1 MSLAGKVAVVTG
13 ASSGLGW
20 ALALELA
27 GERCRV
33 GLLARR
39 RERLET
45 LAEQIRQQGGQAAL
59 AVADV
64 GDRGQTLAAIAG
76 LRSALGPIDL
86 LIANSG
92 VGQPTPLVPQ
102 DVPTVE
108 QMFRVNTLGMIYA
121 FEAVLPEMV
130 ERGSGHLAAVSSLAA
145 YLGFPG
151 ESGYCASKAAVN
163 VYLEGLRVQLRSRGI
178 AVTTICPGFVNT
190 PMIKHETNSK
200 PWLLEPDRAACL
212 IVRALKRR
220 RKVYNFPWQTALL
233 MKVARWLPDWMLE
246 RLFLGQTYQPK

>member
-13 ASSGLGW
+13 ASSGIGW
-20 ALALELA
+20 SLARELA
-27 GERCRV
+27 REQCRV

-39 RERLET
+39 LERLET
-45 LAEQIRQQGGQAAL
+45 LAGEIRQQGGQAAV

-64 GDRGQTLAAIAG
+64 GDRLQTLAAVG
-76 LRSALGPIDL
+76 SLRLALGPIDL

-145 YLGFPG
+145 YLGLPG

-163 VYLEGLRVQLRSRGI
+163 VYLEGLRLQLRSRGI

-190 PMIKHETNSK
+190 PMIQHETNSK
-200 PWLLEPDRAACL
+200 PWILQPDHAARL
-212 IVRALKRR
+212 IVRAIRR
-220 RKVYNFPWQTALL
+220 KRKVYNFPWQTALL
-233 MKVARWLPDWMLE
+233 MKVARWLPDWLLE
-246 RLFLGQTYQPK
+246 RLLNRGEG